1 MKVSFAITVSTEYD
15 EIKKLIPFLIENKRV
30 NDEIVVLYDSKNG
43 DENVLN
49 FLLEFNKLP
58 NVQVWSSGSFD
69 NHFADWKNKLNSYCD
84 GDYIFQLDAD
94 EMLNETMVKNID
106 QFIEL
111 NKEIDLFYFP
121 RINTVDGIT
130 DEHVKEWRWR
140 LDEQKRINF
149 PDYQGR
155 LFRKGLNWDG
165 KVHEKIVGAKY
176 YSLLP
181 DSETS
186 YCIIHN
192 KNIKKQEKQNNYYST
207 L

>member
-106 QFIEL
+106 QFIDL

-130 DEHVKEWRWR
+130 DEHVKEWRWK

-155 LFRKGLNWDG
+155 LYRKGLNWDG

>member
-130 DEHVKEWRWR
+130 DAHVKEWRWK

-155 LFRKGLNWDG
+155 LYRKGLNWDG

-181 DSETS
+181 DSEMS

>member
-94 EMLNETMVKNID
+94 EILNETMVKNID

-130 DEHVKEWRWR
+130 DAHVKEWRWK

-155 LFRKGLNWDG
+155 LYRKGLNWDG

-181 DSETS
+181 DSEMS

>member
-15 EIKKLIPFLIENKRV
+15 EIKRLIPFLVENKRV

-49 FLLEFNKLP
+49 FLLKFNKLP
-58 NVQVWSSGSFD
+58 NVQVWSSDSFD

-94 EMLNETMVKNID
+94 EMLNESMIKNID

-121 RINTVDGIT
+121 RVNTVDGIT

-140 LDEQKRINF
+140 LDEQNRINF

-155 LFRKGLNWDG
+155 LFRRGLKWDG
-165 KVHEKIVGAKY
+165 KVHEKIIGAKY

-181 DSETS
+181 DNEMS
-186 YCIIHN
+186 YCILHN
-192 KNIKKQEKQNNYYST
+192 KNINKQEKQNKYYST

>member
-130 DEHVKEWRWR
+130 DEHVKEWRWK

-155 LFRKGLNWDG
+155 LYRKGLNWDG